1 MIALNDRTRLTVL
14 PNIRYLRARV
24 FNPCI
29 FNFGVICLP
38 TLRKGD
44 IMRKTAIFLCV
55 VMMFSIFS
63 ITSFAQNTIPVSAEV
78 SETSEGDLRVVVYV
92 QNVEKL
98 ISLNAVLEYDTSVYN
113 LKSAKASTSADS
125 YGEES
130 DNISGLWVFGN
141 LTDGSGCV
149 GAFVA
154 FGGITKKA
162 KTAACEFILESQNG
176 EFNIDE
182 IDLSIKEL
190 ITEDNNEENDI
201 YEKVRIPFK
210 ESTVDLSGVFG
221 YEIQGET
228 VNITEFKTND
238 DVIFIP
244 RYIEG
249 LTVRSVN
256 LKNIA
261 ENPFVVFDRNVL
273 NVGDN
278 VFLSDST
285 VIAPFRS
292 APTAAVTKAGGKYL
306 GYYENITPDLSEK
319 VLYTDQY
326 LVNDSNMIFSCTAD
340 FSVQPSHNTFKNY
353 LGTGTVITLKS
364 GEKFTEFLLCVKG
377 DINGDS
383 VCDVLDTVF
392 AELYVNDLY
401 ELESIQKK
409 SADFDGDNKVTAQD
423 YTQLV
428 NLALDSEYKI
438 FDGIRGDLNGDYAID
453 TLDIFVFNRK
463 ISDKSISAEEKAKID
478 FDNNGVLNSTDRD
491 ILNELVMTFI

>member
-1 MIALNDRTRLTVL
+1 M
-14 PNIRYLRARV
+14 
-24 FNPCI
+24 
-29 FNFGVICLP
+29 
-38 TLRKGD
+38 K
-44 IMRKTAIFLCV
+44 KTAIFLCV
-55 VMMFSIFS
+55 VLMFSIFS
-63 ITSFAQNTIPVSAEV
+63 ITSFAQDTIPVSAEV
-78 SETSEGDLRVVVYV
+78 SETSEGDLCIVVYV

-113 LKSAKASTSADS
+113 LKSAKASTSTDS
-125 YGEES
+125 YGEET

-154 FGGITKKA
+154 FGGISKTA
-162 KTAACEFILESQNG
+162 KTAACEFVLESSNG
-176 EFNIDE
+176 KFNIDE

-190 ITEDNNEENDI
+190 ITEDNDEENDI
-201 YEKVRIPFK
+201 YEKVLIPFK
-210 ESTVDLSGVFG
+210 EPTVDLSDVFG

-273 NVGDN
+273 NVGNN
-278 VFLSDST
+278 VFSSDST

-306 GYYENITPDLSEK
+306 GYYENITPDLSEN

-326 LVNDSNMIFSCTAD
+326 LVNDSNMIFFCTAD
-340 FSVQPSHNTFKNY
+340 FSVQPSHSTMKNY
-353 LGTGTVITLKS
+353 WGTGTVITLKN
-364 GEKFTEFLLCVKG
+364 GENSAEFSLCVKG

-383 VCDVLDTVF
+383 VCDALDTVF
-392 AELYVNDLY
+392 AERYVNDLY
-401 ELESIQKK
+401 DLQQIEKK

-428 NLALDSEYKI
+428 NLALGSDYKI
-438 FDGIRGDLNGDYAID
+438 FDGIRGDLNGDYAVD

-463 ISDKSISAEEKAKID
+463 ISDNSMSAEEKAKLD
-478 FDNNGVLNSTDRD
+478 FDNNGVLNSADRD
-491 ILNELVMTFI
+491 ILNELVDMFA

>member
-1 MIALNDRTRLTVL
+1 MKKI
-14 PNIRYLRARV
+14 
-24 FNPCI
+24 
-29 FNFGVICLP
+29 
-38 TLRKGD
+38 
-44 IMRKTAIFLCV
+44 AIFLSV
-55 VMMFSIFS
+55 VLLFSVFS
-63 ITSFAQNTIPVSAEV
+63 ITSFAQNNIPVSAEV
-78 SETSEGDLRVVVYV
+78 SETTEGNLRIVVYV
-92 QNVEKL
+92 EDVEKL

-113 LKSAKASTSADS
+113 LKSAKASTSTDS
-125 YGEES
+125 NGDEK
-130 DNISGLWVFGN
+130 DNISGVWVFGN
-141 LTDGSGCV
+141 LADGSGCV

-154 FGGITKKA
+154 FGGITKTA
-162 KTAACEFILESQNG
+162 KTAACEFILESEDG
-176 EFNIDE
+176 EFNTDE
-182 IDLSIKEL
+182 IVLSIKEL
-190 ITEDNNEENDI
+190 ITEDNDEENDI
-201 YEKVRIPFK
+201 CEKVLIPFK
-210 ESTVDLSGVFG
+210 APTVDLLGVFG

-278 VFLSDST
+278 VFSSDGT

-306 GYYENITPDLSEK
+306 GYYENITPDLSER
-319 VLYTDQY
+319 VLYTDRY

-340 FSVQPSHNTFKNY
+340 FSVQPSHSTMKNY
-353 LGTGTVITLKS
+353 WGTGTVIDIKN
-364 GEKFTEFLLCVKG
+364 GENSADFTLCVKG

-392 AELYVNDLY
+392 VERYVNDLY
-401 ELESIQKK
+401 DLQQIEKK
-409 SADFDGDNKVTAQD
+409 SADFDGDNKATAQD

-428 NLALDSEYKI
+428 NLALGSDYKI
-438 FDGIRGDLNGDYAID
+438 FHGIRGDLNGDYAVD
-453 TLDIFVFNRK
+453 TLDVFVFNRK
-463 ISDKSISAEEKAKID
+463 ISDNSMTAQEKAKLD
-478 FDNNGVLNSTDRD
+478 FDNNGVLNSADRD
-491 ILNELVMTFI
+491 ILNELVDMFA